1 MVRTLR
7 FLRWPLFLA
16 YAVAGA
22 MALMLATPAGAGL
35 LGQDMLSFIP
45 ARVTGLPWSL
55 ATLTVHKDPV
65 LTLALLGI
73 CYGLN
78 FGVGL
83 MLAREGGE

>member
-7 FLRWPLFLA
+7 LLRWPLFVA

-22 MALMLATPAGAGL
+22 LALMLATPAGAGL

-55 ATLTVHKDPV
+55 LTLTVHKDSV

-78 FGVGL
+78 FGVGF
-83 MLAREGGE
+83 MLARESGD